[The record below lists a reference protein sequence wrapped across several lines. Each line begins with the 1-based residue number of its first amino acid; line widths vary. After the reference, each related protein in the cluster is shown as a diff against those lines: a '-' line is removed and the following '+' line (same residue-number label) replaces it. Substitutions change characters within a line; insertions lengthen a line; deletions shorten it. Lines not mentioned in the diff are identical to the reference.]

1 MNPAQEQL
9 SERNTS
15 LKFFKPFS
23 GVGSRAINGPN
34 RNVDACPRQGP
45 ACVIPWR
52 VVLRNTGVGSV
63 WSDTTALP
71 LGVVVE
77 KLVEDLAARSATCR
91 SPDLRPPGSH
101 LHAQVGRCA
110 RARVLSCRS
119 VSPDTSLSANRV
131 ASNTS
136 EDRSQERRSTIIH
149 RLNMRSRVIETRE
162 SEPAPR
168 A

>member
-1 MNPAQEQL
+1 L
-9 SERNTS
+9 R
-15 LKFFKPFS
+15 
-23 GVGSRAINGPN
+23 GPN

-52 VVLRNTGVGSV
+52 VVLRNTGVGRV

-71 LGVVVE
+71 LGVAVE

-91 SPDLRPPGSH
+91 SPDTCMRKL
-101 LHAQVGRCA
+101 VGVPVPVCY
-110 RARVLSCRS
+110 RVDPCLPTRH
-119 VSPDTSLSANRV
+119 SANRV

-136 EDRSQERRSTIIH
+136 EPEDRSHERRSTIIH